1 MDIVASRVDPVR
13 TDSEQLPAW
22 QAAMRTAIRDGAE
35 LCRKLDLPVP
45 SGSALAERTSRSF
58 PVFAPLGFVARMRPG
73 DPDDPLLRQVLPLA
87 DELNVATGFS
97 KDPVDDASSTLQ
109 PGLLQKYHGRVLL
122 VSTGACAIH
131 CRYCFR
137 REYPYSDGP
146 KSVDQWRSVVDRI
159 AADSSV
165 EEVILSGGD
174 PLTLADSALAE
185 LIDQLDKIAHLRRL
199 RIHTRLPIVI
209 PERVN
214 EELLEL
220 LGRTRLTS
228 IVVIHSNH
236 AAEIDRSVEA
246 ALARLLGHGIPIL
259 NQTVLLA
266 GINDDVAVLRE
277 LCARLVDLRVMP
289 YYLHQ
294 LDRVQGA
301 AHFEVPV
308 DRGLDLIAQLRDLLP
323 GYAVPRYV
331 QETAGQASKRPLV

>member
-1 MDIVASRVDPVR
+1 
-13 TDSEQLPAW
+13 
-22 QAAMRTAIRDGAE
+22 
-35 LCRKLDLPVP
+35 
-45 SGSALAERTSRSF
+45 
-58 PVFAPLGFVARMRPG
+58 
-73 DPDDPLLRQVLPLA
+73 
-87 DELNVATGFS
+87 
-97 KDPVDDASSTLQ
+97 
-109 PGLLQKYHGRVLL
+109 LQKYHGRVLL

-146 KSVDQWRSVVDRI
+146 KSVDQWKSVVDRI
-159 AADSSV
+159 AADSSI

-174 PLTLADSALAE
+174 PLTLADSAVAE
-185 LIDQLDKIAHLRRL
+185 LIEQLDRIAHLRRL

-214 EELLEL
+214 EELLAS
-220 LGRTRLTS
+220 LGRTRLTP

-236 AAEIDRSVEA
+236 AAEIDRNVEA

-308 DRGLDLIAQLRDLLP
+308 ERGLELIAQLRALLP

-331 QETAGQASKRPLV
+331 QETAGQASKRVLG